1 VCADQVGSVVGAG
14 GSIAQIKR
22 DITGFPDTTNSSI
35 IVEGGR
41 PYSCSSYTSSS
52 SNDNYYTR
60 VFPSFEP
67 PGGNS
72 KNRYARAERP

>member
-22 DITGFPDTTNSSI
+22 DITGFPDATNSSI

-60 VFPSFEP
+60 VVI
-67 PGGNS
+67 
-72 KNRYARAERP
+72 ARTGMQGLRGRSQPA